1 MTDSKIS
8 VALLMHDLSEVKEL
22 TTVFKKLGVIPHFYE
37 DLKTFFQSTTENIPS
52 LCIVDVK
59 MMSEGNLVLAD
70 HPAVVAEEMPLLF
83 YYSEKTEPLL
93 ISTYSLF
100 NLGTLKKSSNYEGP
114 LKSILKRLNKTMA
127 VEQNNIMLK
136 MVNKAQREQIEQL
149 ELDKLE
155 IVQTDRYQSMVK
167 QVCLLFEE
175 LRGEADALRALEK
188 VFQGIDEIEEFA
200 LMELSFNGQK
210 LLSPL
215 SHVPKF
221 RTIPSLWL
229 GQACTNGIEAFAQN
243 MASQVAIDIM
253 GGDLVSL
260 LIKGVKA
267 KPDKI
272 LFIKAKNETFFN
284 NFDWNLL
291 EAYLNGFYASFQNK
305 LSIDRPS
312 DKKFSSAFEA
322 MNFLDQ
328 YLFGRG
334 QSGLQLNEY
343 RLVNLDLSE
352 LINVVLK
359 KTNNRFFW
367 ARFEKEF
374 INRLEIQSRVDFRLF
389 EYGAQH
395 LAFLVAP
402 KDLDFFFEELKDFS
416 GKFSYWKYFEDSEGV
431 LSQIIRPKVSMVPL
445 SAFAYL
451 SKMMN
456 VETTPAAVT
465 KAKAWS
471 IVAPKTQ
478 IDI

>member
-8 VALLMHDLSEVKEL
+8 VALLMHDLTEVKEL
-22 TTVFKKLGVIPHFYE
+22 TSVFKKLGIIPHFYE
-37 DLKTFFQSTTENIPS
+37 DLKTFFSGTSERLPS

-70 HPAVVAEEMPLLF
+70 HPAVAREELPLLF
-83 YYSEKTEPLL
+83 YYSDKTEPLL
-93 ISTYSLF
+93 VSTYSLF

-114 LKSILKRLNKTMA
+114 LKAILKRLNKTIA
-127 VEQNNIMLK
+127 LENNNSMLK
-136 MVNKAQREQIEQL
+136 AVNKSQREQIEQL
-149 ELDKLE
+149 EIDKIE

-167 QVCLLFEE
+167 QVCLQFEE
-175 LRGEADALRALEK
+175 LRGETDSLKAMEK

-229 GQACTNGIEAFAQN
+229 GQACTDGIEAFAQN

-253 GGDLVSL
+253 GGELVSL
-260 LIKGVKA
+260 LIKGSKA
-267 KPDKI
+267 RPDKI
-272 LFIKAKNETFFN
+272 LFVKSSNETFFN
-284 NFDWNLL
+284 NFDWNML

-305 LSIDRPS
+305 LNLDRPIE
-312 DKKFSSAFEA
+312 KKFTSSFEA
-322 MNFLDQ
+322 MSFLDQ
-328 YLFGRG
+328 YLFGKG
-334 QSGLQLNEY
+334 QTGPHTTDY
-343 RLVNLDLSE
+343 RLINLDLSE

-374 INRLEIQSRVDFRLF
+374 INKLEIQSRVDFRIF
-389 EYGAQH
+389 EYGAQNI
-395 LAFLVAP
+395 AFLIKP
-402 KDLDFFFEELKDFS
+402 QDLDFFFDELKDFS
-416 GKFSYWKYFEDSEGV
+416 AKFSYWKYFEDSEGV
-431 LSQIIRPKVSMVPL
+431 LSQIIRPKVTMVPL
-445 SAFAYL
+445 SAYAYL

-456 VETTPAAVT
+456 VEAAPATMT
-465 KAKAWS
+465 KSSAWS

-478 IDI
+478 LDM